1 MAAEL
6 ARDNHADA
14 AADMLE
20 VPHYRQHSVKG
31 LGGQAAT
38 HTYII
43 GGGCVQAHIAMLK
56 ERTYQEELQRRRME
70 WGGLQ
75 TYATAKRRD
84 CGRTSPRK
92 RAGGGGSSALAA
104 AGAAVTGVSVG
115 ASSHFVDSSDD
126 DDGSGLPT
134 SARYQSLSQLQSALA
149 SKDRSKASTCRYRL
163 HCASLPRLPV
173 HLAND
178 TLGVHQL

>member
-1 MAAEL
+1 M
-6 ARDNHADA
+6 
-14 AADMLE
+14 
-20 VPHYRQHSVKG
+20 KG
-31 LGGQAAT
+31 LGGQVAT

-92 RAGGGGSSALAA
+92 RAGGGGGGGSSALAA

-149 SKDRSKASTCRYRL
+149 SKDRSKASTCRYTGCTVGGC
-163 HCASLPRLPV
+163 HVSPV